1 MLSEKDFSVFT
12 SILEL
17 SKEPWFFDGLDSPE
31 DLADRFSDVEVE
43 NEDLHELLQLTTS
56 GPDSTDIWL
65 ETHELQADVVRD
77 GSLEVEGEI
86 TYDEMWESN
95 RLYFGDKRY
104 FLLEEIKSSL

>member
-1 MLSEKDFSVFT
+1 MLSEKDFKVFT

-17 SKEPWFFDGLDSPE
+17 SNEAWFFDGLDSPE
-31 DLADRFSDVEVE
+31 ELNELVDVEVE

-65 ETHELQADVVRD
+65 ETHELQADVVRE

-95 RLYFGDKRY
+95 RIYFGDKRY

>member
-1 MLSEKDFSVFT
+1 MLSEKDFKIFT

-17 SKEPWFFDGLDSPE
+17 SNQPWFFDGLDSPE
-31 DLADRFSDVEVE
+31 ELNELVDVEVE

-65 ETHELQADVVRD
+65 ETHELQADVVRE

>member
-1 MLSEKDFSVFT
+1 MLSDKDFSIFT

-43 NEDLHELLQLTTS
+43 NEDLQELLELAIS
-56 GPDSTDIWL
+56 GPESTDVWL
-65 ETHELQADVVRD
+65 ETNELQADVVRE
-77 GSLEVEGEI
+77 GSLVVEGEI
-86 TYDEMWESN
+86 TYDEMKESN